1 MIKLYNFLFSV
12 PIKVKKV
19 DLPVVPES
27 EILPSL
33 DDAEEALE
41 NESEDDEIDEN
52 EDEMVADEPIDNMEE
67 EEMEDD
73 YDSEE
78 ALDQDFVSDNGNNY
92 NYNNW
97 DTIINSSQI
106 IIKDK
111 ESTTQSPTTSSSV
124 QTTASQAAT
133 LPSMTPEKSS
143 ILPIEPV
150 SGNDGASATA
160 VPTPDPYFTHFD
172 PRMEHQSY
180 KVGLDVKTKTFDY
193 CCFFCGNYE
202 SIVLI

>member
-1 MIKLYNFLFSV
+1 M
-12 PIKVKKV
+12 KVKKV

-67 EEMEDD
+67 EELEDD

-78 ALDQDFVSDNGNNY
+78 VLDQDFVSDNGNNY

-106 IIKDK
+106 VNKDK
-111 ESTTQSPTTSSSV
+111 ESTSQTPAASSSA
-124 QTTASQAAT
+124 QTTTPLAAT
-133 LPSMTPEKSS
+133 LPSMAPEKPSLS
-143 ILPIEPV
+143 PIEPA
-150 SGNDGASATA
+150 SGNEGVSATA

-180 KVGLDVKTKTFDY
+180 KVGLDVKTKLLIIVVTFVAVI
-193 CCFFCGNYE
+193 F
-202 SIVLI
+202 